1 MRIQF
6 FNPPVFYYGDMWF
19 RMLPTMALPIL
30 CRVFND
36 AGHYAEAVDL
46 EAIRVTPHMLKQKFI
61 DQKSAWADVI
71 GITGL
76 LMAEQGMKETIEAI
90 REAGY
95 NGKIVIGGIYASTEP
110 EKALAMGADMVVV
123 GECEANI
130 VELFEKCLAGEIG
143 GIQHGKSPAIEDVP
157 VPDWSHFY
165 PEISTYHG
173 NTALIRPNP
182 GISMW
187 TRGCPYQCIF
197 CSDTIFFGQA
207 TRFRPPA
214 MIEAEMR
221 DLWNRGSRNVYIYD
235 DEMVGVKVPPGWMA
249 EIADRIQDLEQ
260 EGLRWITQ
268 GRCSRHHITLD
279 LLKDMKRAG
288 CKAVFWGIE
297 SFSVKVLKAMK
308 KVLTPEDVWHTL
320 RLSREAGIDNAIYTM
335 IGNYQETE
343 EDLELTANEL
353 EKAYKE
359 GLIQYRQTTIAT
371 VMPGTKLK
379 EIAEREGWYHE
390 APLAGR
396 DLHVNPLGTPWL
408 TPNQIKKWQK
418 RFDEACPVYVPQ

>member
-1 MRIQF
+1 MKIQF

-46 EAIRVTPHMLKQKFI
+46 EALRITPYQLQQKFSE
-61 DQKSAWADVI
+61 QPEAWPDVV

-76 LMAEQGMKETIEAI
+76 LMAEQGMKDCVDAI
-90 REAGY
+90 RASGFP
-95 NGKIVIGGIYASTEP
+95 GKIVIGGIYASTEP
-110 EKALAMGADMVVV
+110 EKALAMGADLVIT
-123 GECEANI
+123 GECEANV
-130 VELFEKCLAGEIG
+130 VELITSGAT
-143 GIQHGKSPAIEDVP
+143 GIQAGKALPIEAIP
-157 VPDWSHFY
+157 VPDWDHFS
-165 PEISTYHG
+165 PAINTYHG
-173 NTALIRPNP
+173 NMALIRPNP

-221 DLWNRGSRNVYIYD
+221 DLYRRGCRNINVYD
-235 DEMVGVKVPPGWMA
+235 DEMVGVKLPPGWMT
-249 EIADRIQDLEQ
+249 EIADRIEDMTPEMQ
-260 EGLRWITQ
+260 WITQ
-268 GRCSRHHITLD
+268 GRCSRHHITLEI
-279 LLKDMKRAG
+279 LRDMKRAG
-288 CKAVFWGIE
+288 CKVVFWGLE
-297 SFSVKVLKAMK
+297 SFSPPVLKAMK

-320 RLSREAGIDNAIYTM
+320 RLAREAGIDNAIYTM

-343 EDLELTANEL
+343 ADLALTVENL
-353 EKAYKE
+353 EKAYRE
-359 GLIQYRQTTIAT
+359 GLIQYRQTTIMT
-371 VMPGTKLK
+371 IMPGTKIK
-379 EIAEREGWYHE
+379 TIAEREGWYKE

-396 DLHVNPLGTPWL
+396 DLHVNPQGTPWL
-408 TPNQIKKWQK
+408 TPYQIKYWQK
-418 RFDEACPVYVPQ
+418 RFDEACPVWIPQ